1 MAVLG
6 KRYAKALIDAA
17 QTSEKRNLL
26 NEYLSE
32 FAGIFNT
39 NSEFQKIILDPRLDS
54 NMKYGVVQELF
65 SGKEDKMFLSFI
77 RLLIDKKR
85 IAWIDEI
92 FSEYEILNREMNNE
106 LLIKIVSAVPL
117 NDGEINGITD
127 KYKRIYNVGSVK
139 YATEIDRSLLGG
151 VKVIVGNKVYDG
163 SVRTKLEN
171 ML

>member
-1 MAVLG
+1 MAVIG

-17 QTSEKRNLL
+17 QTAEKRNLL

-32 FAGIFNT
+32 FTGIFT
-39 NSEFQKIILDPRLDS
+39 ENSEFRKIILDPRLDS
-54 NMKYGVVQELF
+54 NMKYGVVRELF
-65 SGKEDKMFLSFI
+65 PGKEDKLFLSFI

-85 IAWIDEI
+85 IAWVEEI
-92 FSEYEILNREMNNE
+92 FNEYEILNREMNHE

>member
-1 MAVLG
+1 MAIIG

-32 FAGIFNT
+32 FSEIFSKNH
-39 NSEFQKIILDPRLDS
+39 EFKKIILDPRVDA
-54 NMKYGVVQELF
+54 NVKYAVVKELF
-65 SGKEDKMFLSFI
+65 SEKEDKIFLSFI

-85 IAWIDEI
+85 IAWINEI
-92 FSEYEILNREMNNE
+92 FTEYEALNREMNNE

-117 NDGEINGITD
+117 NEGEINGITD
-127 KYKRIYNVGSVK
+127 KYKRIYNVASIK
-139 YATEIDRSLLGG
+139 HTTEIDRSLLGG
-151 VKVIVGNKVYDG
+151 VKVIVDNQVYDG
-163 SVRTKLEN
+163 SVKTRLES